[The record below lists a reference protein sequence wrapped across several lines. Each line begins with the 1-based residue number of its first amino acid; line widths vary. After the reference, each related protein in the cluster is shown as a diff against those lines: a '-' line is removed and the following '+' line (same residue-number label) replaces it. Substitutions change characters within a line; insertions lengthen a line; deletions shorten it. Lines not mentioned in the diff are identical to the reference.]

1 MTSVYQIA
9 LQIQQD
15 YSNPDYSSLDSR
27 TRYIAFF
34 YIVFLPL
41 SIIVKVLK
49 SLVLDYKYMVMSH
62 DHLKTWIWIH
72 LLAKEAWVFLLVLM

>member
-34 YIVFLPL
+34 YIIFLSL
-41 SIIVKVLK
+41 SIIGKVLK
-49 SLVLDYKYMVMSH
+49 RLGLDFKYMVMFH
-62 DHLKTWIWIH
+62 DHLKT
-72 LLAKEAWVFLLVLM
+72 